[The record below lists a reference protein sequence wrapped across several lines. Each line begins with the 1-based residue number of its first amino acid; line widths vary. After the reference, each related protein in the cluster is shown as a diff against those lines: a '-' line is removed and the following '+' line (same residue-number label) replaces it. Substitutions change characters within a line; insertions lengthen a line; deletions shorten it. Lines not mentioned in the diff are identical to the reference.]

1 MRNYILQAEKPL
13 TQPTTHEKGFV
24 YYLNLCKSLVF
35 AAVKENNLL
44 NAKQLD
50 DFNQQ
55 GYLVI
60 EDFISMAQ
68 RQALMTR
75 AKQLIEAFE
84 PPPQRSV
91 FTTDE
96 QERTSDDYFL
106 SSGNQI
112 RFFFEEKAIDKEGH
126 FTVAKQQS
134 INKIG
139 HAQHALDPVYK
150 ATMAALDLTSLGLQL
165 GLSKPKAI
173 QSMHIF
179 KQPSIGGEVGLHQD
193 STFLYTQPK
202 SCIGFWMALE
212 DATINNGCLQAMAGG
227 HTIPLKQRF
236 KRAASGGTE
245 FETLDSS
252 PWPEQPL
259 TMLEVPAGTLI
270 ILHGQLPHYS
280 AANTSS
286 RSRQAFTLHLV
297 DATCDYPADNWLKA

>member
-1 MRNYILQAEKPL
+1 MIGYKL
-13 TQPTTHEKGFV
+13 
-24 YYLNLCKSLVF
+24 
-35 AAVKENNLL
+35 KENKLL
-44 NAKQLD
+44 NTKQLD

-60 EDFISMAQ
+60 EDFISLTQ

-75 AKQLIEAFE
+75 AEQLIEAFE
-84 PPPQRSV
+84 PPTKRSV

-106 SSGNQI
+106 SSGNQT
-112 RFFFEEKAIDKEGH
+112 RFFFEQKAIDEDGN

-150 ATMAALDLTSLGLQL
+150 ATVSALDFNHIGQQL
-165 GLSKPKAI
+165 GLKKPRAV

-179 KQPSIGGEVGLHQD
+179 KQPGIGGEVGLHQD

-212 DATINNGCLQAMAGG
+212 DATVDNGCLQAMAGG

-259 TMLEVPAGTLI
+259 TKLEVPAGTLI

-280 AANTSS
+280 AANTSN

-297 DATCDYPADNWLKA
+297 DQACDYPDDNWLMVGDESLA

>member
-1 MRNYILQAEKPL
+1 ML
-13 TQPTTHEKGFV
+13 TP
-24 YYLNLCKSLVF
+24 N
-35 AAVKENNLL
+35 
-44 NAKQLD
+44 QLD
-50 DFNQQ
+50 HFNQQ

-60 EDFISMAQ
+60 QDFIKPQQ
-68 RQALMTR
+68 RHALMAR
-75 AKQLIEAFE
+75 AQQLIEDFE
-84 PPPQRSV
+84 PPIKRSV

-106 SSGNQI
+106 SSGNQT
-112 RFFFEEKAIDKEGH
+112 RFFFEEKAIDSDGN

-139 HAQHALDPVYK
+139 HGQHEHDPVYK
-150 ATMAALDLTSLGLQL
+150 ATVTALDFNNIGQQL
-165 GLSKPKAI
+165 GLNKPRAV

-179 KQPSIGGEVGLHQD
+179 KQPGIGGEVGLHQD

-212 DATINNGCLQAMAGG
+212 DATVDNGCLQAMAGG

-236 KRAASGGTE
+236 KRAANGGTE
-245 FETLDSS
+245 FETLDTS

-280 AANTSS
+280 AANTSNH
-286 RSRQAFTLHLV
+286 SRQAFTLHLV
-297 DATCDYPADNWLKA
+297 DQACDYPDDNWLVIGDESPT